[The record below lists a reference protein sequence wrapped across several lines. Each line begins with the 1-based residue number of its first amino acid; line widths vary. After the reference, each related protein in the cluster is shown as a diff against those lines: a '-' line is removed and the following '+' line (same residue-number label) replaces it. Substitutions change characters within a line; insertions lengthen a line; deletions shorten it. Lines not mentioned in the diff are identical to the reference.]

1 MNAITNIKQKGIQIG
16 DVTHNQD
23 QLATVPTIANLK
35 VKNIKKIIPAIPIP
49 LPVLF
54 FISFSLYPRLFRLR
68 LVQPFP
74 YQPKG
79 FHQHQQYHQ
88 RNTTHQI
95 HANHLIVSYFCFLV
109 NVKISKNIKLANTSI
124 LNLG

>member
-23 QLATVPTIANLK
+23 QLATVPTFANFK

-54 FISFSLYPRLFRLR
+54 FISFSLYPR
-68 LVQPFP
+68 
-74 YQPKG
+74 
-79 FHQHQQYHQ
+79 
-88 RNTTHQI
+88 
-95 HANHLIVSYFCFLV
+95 
-109 NVKISKNIKLANTSI
+109 
-124 LNLG
+124 